1 MKTTIEIP
9 DSLLTEAK
17 RVAAKEGRTVRA
29 LDKEGLR
36 KILAE
41 RKGAGR
47 FRLRRA
53 TFEGEGLQPQVSGAS
68 WDRIRD
74 IVYEGRGS

>member
-9 DSLLTEAK
+9 DSLLNEAR

-29 LDKEGLR
+29 LVEEGLR
-36 KILAE
+36 KILTE
-41 RKGAGR
+41 RKRAGG

-53 TFEGEGLQPQVSGAS
+53 SFKGEGLQPQVNGAS

-74 IVYEGRGS
+74 LVYEGRGS